1 MELLIKEG
9 ADKYINNMKHVNMVH
24 IAA

>member
-1 MELLIKEG
+1 MKLLIREG
-9 ADKYINNMKHVNMVH
+9 ADKYIINMKHVNMVH